1 MLMHN
6 FDRIRNVIFL
16 SNILMRGFIHK
27 SFRDVKI
34 SGMVAQNDDQNAS
47 MILHNLLLTLHTH
60 AGIQNICVTKPQKDI
75 Y

>member
-1 MLMHN
+1 
-6 FDRIRNVIFL
+6 
-16 SNILMRGFIHK
+16 MRGFIHK

-34 SGMVAQNDDQNAS
+34 SGMIAQNDDQNAS

-60 AGIQNICVTKPQKDI
+60 AGIQKLCVTKPQKDI